1 MSLAV
6 PWFMVDYQSFD
17 LIILP
22 NVPLKVRSIKQI
34 QYSETT
40 VPGDHTKPQQF
51 VGMGPEEIS
60 FSIDL
65 IKKSQGLGNLPVLQQ
80 FKGLRVPALGLGS
93 LLGLTGNANP
103 KVLFMYGT
111 GNFLPQLYTVQQCDF
126 ENAMWSPFGYA
137 QKTIV
142 TMTLK
147 LDEKSLLY
155 TAEKYA
161 RIALRLLGVAEG
173 ITTLVNQIA
182 SRGTESSYKG
192 LI

>member
-22 NVPLKVRSIKQI
+22 NVPLKVKSIKPI
-34 QYSETT
+34 QYTETT

-51 VGMGPEEIS
+51 VGMGPQEIS
-60 FSIDL
+60 FTIDL
-65 IKKSQGLGNLPVLQQ
+65 IKKSQGLGNLPVYKQ
-80 FKGLRVPALGLGS
+80 FEGLRVPAFGIGT
-93 LLGLTGNANP
+93 LLGLTGASNP
-103 KVLFMYGT
+103 KVLFHYGT
-111 GNFLPQLYTVQQCDF
+111 GNFLPQLYTVHQCDF
-126 ENAMWSPFGYA
+126 ENAMYTPFGFA

-142 TMTLK
+142 SMTLK

-161 RIALRLLGVAEG
+161 RVALRLLGVAEG

-182 SRGTESSYKG
+182 SGGTESSYKG